1 MVKKLLFLMVVL
13 FGTMV
18 SAQTIAPPCKEV
30 PALNKQILETLKP
43 YIGKKIG
50 RGECWDAAEL
60 ALNTVKAD
68 WDGVYA
74 YGRVIDIKKE
84 CIQPGDI
91 LQMENVELEVVTE
104 EGGYSESFPHHT
116 AIVYSVKPNGE
127 LELIHQNTGQFGQ
140 KMGVTPFNLAHKT
153 KGTLTF
159 YRPVAKK

>member
-1 MVKKLLFLMVVL
+1 MKKWLFLVFL
-13 FGTMV
+13 TIGITV

-60 ALNTVKAD
+60 ALNTVQAD
-68 WDGVYA
+68 WDGMYA
-74 YGRVIDIKKE
+74 YGRVIDISKE

-91 LQMENVELEVVTE
+91 LQMENVYLEVITD
-104 EGGYSESFPHHT
+104 EGGYTESFPHHT

-127 LELIHQNTGQFGQ
+127 LELIHQNTGQYGQ
-140 KMGVTPFNLAHKT
+140 RMGVTAFNIANKK